1 MIPIILKST
10 IFVLLFKEERRKKLE
25 AELDF
30 APEDLAL
37 ATVPGMDF
45 NPKVQGQGQRQENTR
60 TGTQGNARTGPQGDT
75 RTGVGAQRDTRIG
88 TGTQGS

>member
-1 MIPIILKST
+1 M
-10 IFVLLFKEERRKKLE
+10 E

-45 NPKVQGQGQRQENTR
+45 NPKVQGQGQKDRKILVTIQNMSLH
-60 TGTQGNARTGPQGDT
+60 
-75 RTGVGAQRDTRIG
+75 V
-88 TGTQGS
+88 

>member
-1 MIPIILKST
+1 MKYHEGIYIIVQATFIPIILYSSST
-10 IFVLLFKEERRKKLE
+10 IFTLVFKEERRKKLE

-45 NPKVQGQGQRQENTR
+45 NPKVQGQGQKDRKILVTIQNMSLH
-60 TGTQGNARTGPQGDT
+60 
-75 RTGVGAQRDTRIG
+75 V
-88 TGTQGS
+88 